1 MASLFEQ
8 AKRAL
13 ELRNQV
19 KKIQR
24 ELEAMNFEYENAGLK
39 IVVTGDLAVKSV
51 KIVDP
56 SILADAKT
64 DKIERTLAENLN
76 KALHLAKDGAQSR
89 MKEATKGLNLDGL
102 MG

>member
-1 MASLFEQ
+1 MASFLEQ

-24 ELEAMNFEYENAGLK
+24 DLEAMTFDYENAGIK
-39 IVVTGDLAVKSV
+39 ITVTGDLAVKSV

-56 SILADAKT
+56 AILADPKPE
-64 DKIERTLAENLN
+64 KIERTLAENLN
-76 KALHLAKDGAQSR
+76 KALHLAKDGAQER
-89 MKEATKGLNLDGL
+89 MKAATKGMDLGGL

>member
-1 MASLFEQ
+1 MANFFEQ

-24 ELEAMNFEYENAGLK
+24 ELESMTFDYENAGLK
-39 IVVTGDLAVKSV
+39 ISVGGDMSVKSV

-56 SILADAKT
+56 SILSDGKVE
-64 DKIERTLAENLN
+64 KLERTLAENLN
-76 KALHLAKDGAQSR
+76 KALHLAKDGAQNK
-89 MKEATKGLNLDGL
+89 MKEASKGMDLGGL
-102 MG
+102 LG

>member
-1 MASLFEQ
+1 MANFFEQ

-24 ELEAMNFEYENAGLK
+24 ELETMTFDYENAGIK
-39 IVVTGDLAVKSV
+39 ISVGGDMSVKSV

-56 SILADAKT
+56 AVLAEGKI
-64 DKIERTLAENLN
+64 DKIERTLADNLN
-76 KALHLAKDGAQSR
+76 KALHLAKDGAQAK
-89 MKEATKGLNLDGL
+89 MKEASKGMDLGGL
-102 MG
+102 LG